1 MSAEEIK
8 SVDQEADVT
17 AIDETAAADTLK
29 PKAGSGGTESTAE
42 KLSTFVQL
50 ASQLGKEDLS
60 KFLDQSLA
68 QIGHE
73 ADKIPG
79 GAAAKNK
86 ASINAKSVKEDL
98 DELFAAD
105 EGDETL
111 SEDFKEKASTIFE
124 AAINTQIILE
134 TARLEEEFEAKEA
147 ELREALEVELQE
159 KANEIFDSL
168 AEKLDGYLDYC
179 VDTFM
184 EENALAIT
192 QDIRTDIAE
201 NFLHGLQNLFAEH
214 YIQVPEN
221 KVDILGEMKA
231 ELEAANEKLNN
242 VINENIEL
250 KASLIDVDKAA
261 IFAEVSEGLVDTH
274 REKLR
279 TLSEG
284 LEFTDADNFKK
295 KLEILKE
302 ASFNK
307 KSTSATTGL
316 LNEAIDGEVEEIN
329 EDAVKPTG
337 NMAKYVAAV
346 SKSS

>member
-1 MSAEEIK
+1 MSTEENKVENQNDI
-8 SVDQEADVT
+8 DV
-17 AIDETAAADTLK
+17 IDETAAADTLK

-60 KFLDQSLA
+60 KFLNQSLA

-73 ADKIPG
+73 ADKIPA

-98 DELFAAD
+98 DELFSAD
-105 EGDETL
+105 EDGESL
-111 SEDFKEKASTIFE
+111 SEEFKDRAASIFE
-124 AAINTQIILE
+124 AVVATQITLE
-134 TARLEEEFEAKEA
+134 TARLEEEFAAKEA
-147 ELREALEVELQE
+147 ELMEAMEEQLQE
-159 KANEIFDSL
+159 EANAIFETL
-168 AEKLDGYLDYC
+168 AEKLDAYLDYC

-201 NFLHGLQNLFAEH
+201 NFLHGLQNLFKEH
-214 YIQVPEN
+214 YIEVPES

-231 ELEAANEKLNN
+231 ELDAAKAELNA

-250 KASLIDVDKAA
+250 KSIAIDADKDA
-261 IFAEVSEGLVDTH
+261 IFSEVSEGLVETQ

-279 TLSEG
+279 ILSEG
-284 LEFTDADNFKK
+284 LEYTDSDSFKK
-295 KLEILKE
+295 KLEIVKE
-302 ASFNK
+302 SYFNK
-307 KSTSATTGL
+307 KKPVAETGL
-316 LNEAIDGEVEEIN
+316 LNEAIDGET
-329 EDAVKPTG
+329 EDLSESTKPAVTG
-337 NMAKYVAAV
+337 AMAKYVEVAG
-346 SKSS
+346 KR